1 MRSATASPAGFD
13 RVPFEC
19 RLRFHRP
26 LKGVEV
32 VPADSVVTGPRPL
45 PPAPPPAP
53 KPEPAPAPVP
63 PPAPA
68 ATPATAPT
76 VDFSQTELARE
87 LAADRDRIE
96 AVLAEVRGDIASL
109 RKERAAKIEELQ
121 RVAFELALTISTRL
135 LHERVSTGD
144 LAIEAK
150 VRDMI
155 AQMSEE
161 VVSVRLNPADL
172 DLLKTRLDGEPLSQG
187 QDDPRFIAD
196 DTLNRGACQVDGRDS
211 MLLSDVARELQ
222 EIRDDL
228 LGSLDN
234 ARP

>member
-1 MRSATASPAGFD
+1 MRSATISPAGFD
-13 RVPFEC
+13 RLPFEC

-32 VPADSVVTGPRPL
+32 VPADSVVTAPRPL
-45 PPAPPPAP
+45 PPVVPPPP
-53 KPEPAPAPVP
+53 KPEPAPATPPV
-63 PPAPA
+63 PAPA
-68 ATPATAPT
+68 

-109 RKERAAKIEELQ
+109 RKERAAKIEDLQ
-121 RVAFELALTISTRL
+121 RVAIELALTISSRL

-144 LAIEAK
+144 LAIDAK

-155 AQMSEE
+155 AQLGEDT

-172 DLLKTRLDGEPLSQG
+172 DLLKERLDGKPLSSG
-187 QDDPRFIAD
+187 QDDPRFTPD
-196 DTLNRGACQVDGRDS
+196 PTLNRGACQVDGREA

-228 LGSLDN
+228 LGSLNN
-234 ARP
+234 ARS

>member
-1 MRSATASPAGFD
+1 MRSATITPTGFD

-32 VPADSVVTGPRPL
+32 VPADSVTTAPRPL
-45 PPAPPPAP
+45 PPAAPP
-53 KPEPAPAPVP
+53 KPDPAPAPVP

-68 ATPATAPT
+68 ATPAPAPA

-96 AVLAEVRGDIASL
+96 AVLAEVRGDVASL
-109 RKERAAKIEELQ
+109 RKERAAKIEDLQ
-121 RVAFELALTISTRL
+121 RVAIELALTIASRL

-144 LAIEAK
+144 MAMDAK

-155 AQMSEE
+155 AQLGEDV
-161 VVSVRLNPADL
+161 VVSVRLNPDDL
-172 DLLKTRLDGEPLSQG
+172 ELLKTRLAGKPLSADR
-187 QDDPRFIAD
+187 DDPRYIPDA
-196 DTLNRGACQVDGRDS
+196 TLNRGACQVDGRDS

-222 EIRDDL
+222 DIRDDL
-228 LGSLDN
+228 LGSLNN
-234 ARP
+234 ARS